1 MVKTVIVPLDGSAF
15 AERALGPAHALA
27 RQSDAA
33 LVLAMSRLGGVIDPA
48 RYLQATAD
56 RMSIGPVRIVVFD
69 HRLAASAIPELA
81 EAEPDALICMAT
93 HARSGAGVACFGS
106 IGEAIMQASAT
117 PVVLVGPSVDDVEA
131 SKFAELIVCL
141 DGSRHARAILGVAA
155 SFARDLGLDPWLV
168 GVVDRAGRVDSGT
181 PDVDDVM
188 ESTALQHTASTLEES
203 GVKAEWETLHG
214 ENPARAIVEFAQ
226 SRRAPLIAM
235 TTHGR
240 TGLARVV
247 AGSVTMAVVRRATC
261 PVLVVR
267 SEALS
272 R

>member
-1 MVKTVIVPLDGSAF
+1 MVKTIIVPLDGSEF

-33 LVLAMSRLGGVIDPA
+33 IVLVMSRLGGVVEPE

-56 RMSIGPVRIVVFD
+56 RMGIGPVRIVVFAD
-69 HRLAASAIPELA
+69 RLAASAIPELA
-81 EAEPDALICMAT
+81 EREPDALICMTT
-93 HARSGAGVACFGS
+93 HARSGAGVAFFGS
-106 IGEAIMQASAT
+106 IGEAIMRASHA
-117 PVVLVGPSVDDVEA
+117 PLVLVGPAVTDVDI
-131 SKFAELIVCL
+131 SKFDDLIVCL
-141 DGSRHARAILGVAA
+141 DGSHHAQAIVPFATAL
-155 SFARDLGLDPWLV
+155 ARDLGLDPWLV
-168 GVVDRAGRVDSGT
+168 GVTDPAGRVDSGT
-181 PDVDDVM
+181 ADGSDVI
-188 ESTALQHTASTLEES
+188 ESTSLQHVANELVHS
-203 GVKAEWETLHG
+203 GVKVEWEALHG
-214 ENPARAIVEFAQ
+214 DNPARAIVEFAQ
-226 SRRAPLIAM
+226 ARRAPLIAM

-267 SEALS
+267 SEQLI